1 MIRDVDERRK
11 GGELH
16 SSDRL
21 QQKPTWEHPHAR
33 GADECAN
40 VDMERTTNA
49 AREGEKVSSARWA
62 FTLEAL
68 QIDGICTALSP
79 FHLHRSTPDE
89 DFISKSVSHNALDL
103 FTATRRIIYELR
115 IHVVV
120 NGRFYDAFF
129 CLTLPKQEPTDATPW
144 HSLRC
149 THAWRACHNRRRRPR
164 PGRRRRRCFCAAV
177 KNQIELG
184 IREPN
189 FSSLLSGGGGGGAS
203 SSCSACGRQKGARMA
218 SQFRERAK

>member
-1 MIRDVDERRK
+1 MSPTHIAGRLVSTPMPSLYLFTRTPGGREGGRSLIRDVDERRK

-68 QIDGICTALSP
+68 QIDRICTALSP
-79 FHLHRSTPDE
+79 SI
-89 DFISKSVSHNALDL
+89 FIAP
-103 FTATRRIIYELR
+103 LR
-115 IHVVV
+115 IR
-120 NGRFYDAFF
+120 N
-129 CLTLPKQEPTDATPW
+129 
-144 HSLRC
+144 
-149 THAWRACHNRRRRPR
+149 
-164 PGRRRRRCFCAAV
+164 
-177 KNQIELG
+177 
-184 IREPN
+184 
-189 FSSLLSGGGGGGAS
+189 LS
-203 SSCSACGRQKGARMA
+203 
-218 SQFRERAK
+218 